1 MTKPSHAKVYANDAE
16 RVAAGPDGNAR
27 IDRFERRISIDG
39 DVSPELERKLLEIA
53 DKCPAHG
60 MLALP
65 NAMTFTPVAGSVDSC
80 DAPKQPLE
88 LIIRASPSGRYRPC
102 CVAKECVRRRTSNFS
117 AAHANRSTSAAAA

>member
-1 MTKPSHAKVYANDAE
+1 MTKPPHAKVYANDAE
-16 RVAAGPDGNAR
+16 RVAAGADGNAR
-27 IDRFERRISIDG
+27 IDRLERRISIVG

-53 DKCPAHG
+53 DKCPVHR

-88 LIIRASPSGRYRPC
+88 LIIRASPSGRKLTLVKIANPQTMGQCRWPSQ
-102 CVAKECVRRRTSNFS
+102 ARTSGD
-117 AAHANRSTSAAAA
+117 ANA